1 MGFGLATGTTD
12 VIDGAVVG
20 RSARGPVVWLESDG
34 FFTAAVQGTR
44 EYLAWAVNDRV
55 SPHRPWKLIN
65 SLVLVEFT
73 LEFFRLVHSALVPRM
88 RGPWLYGV
96 RCRGFQSGQLR
107 LAPDFPQ
114 SVIGYWE
121 ENTKAASSD
130 DWWRSFVDEDESLPG
145 QNAAKALRF
154 VCQLFGLPPS
164 AIPFTDESA
173 EVSEWAIR
181 EA

>member
-1 MGFGLATGTTD
+1 
-12 VIDGAVVG
+12 
-20 RSARGPVVWLESDG
+20 
-34 FFTAAVQGTR
+34 
-44 EYLAWAVNDRV
+44 
-55 SPHRPWKLIN
+55 
-65 SLVLVEFT
+65 
-73 LEFFRLVHSALVPRM
+73 M